1 MNLTVQGTQEFLGKQ
16 IPVIEGGFGEGQRCI
31 LAKDIAEIHGMQ
43 VKHVNELIKKNID
56 EFEEGVDILEMLGV
70 VTADTQLWIKLGI
83 SKDALNS
90 LKGKE
95 GKVYLLS
102 ESGYIALC
110 MLMKTDKAREIRKK
124 FRKEYF
130 AMRTTLATQAEY
142 IKMLEENLRLTK
154 ERNMLLE
161 DNAILIMANDKLRKS
176 NAEFELKNQ
185 ELNERINTA
194 CQIPRKQLTKDIKVF
209 LSEYT
214 KNIIFGSVFK
224 DELYGVYL
232 HSRRGRREQPTRSQF
247 EDIISNELGYKSD
260 SEKWFDIV
268 WK

>member
-16 IPVIEGGFGEGQRCI
+16 IPVIEGGFGEGQRCV
-31 LAKDIAEIHGMQ
+31 LARDVAEIHG
-43 VKHVNELIKKNID
+43 VRIKYVNELIKKNLN
-56 EFEEGVDILEMLGV
+56 EFRKGIELLEIQSV
-70 VTADTQLWIKLGI
+70 VSDDPELCEKININT
-83 SKDALNS
+83 
-90 LKGKE
+90 KE
-95 GKVYLLS
+95 IYKHKNIYLLS
-102 ESGYIALC
+102 ERGYITLA
-110 MLMKTDKAREIRKK
+110 MLMRTEKAREVRQQ
-124 FRKEYF
+124 FLDEYF
-130 AMRTTLATQAEY
+130 IMRATLATQAEY
-142 IKMLEENLRLTK
+142 IKILEENLRLTK

-161 DNAILIMANDKLRKS
+161 DNSILIMANDKLRKS

-214 KNIIFGSVFK
+214 KDIIFGSVFK